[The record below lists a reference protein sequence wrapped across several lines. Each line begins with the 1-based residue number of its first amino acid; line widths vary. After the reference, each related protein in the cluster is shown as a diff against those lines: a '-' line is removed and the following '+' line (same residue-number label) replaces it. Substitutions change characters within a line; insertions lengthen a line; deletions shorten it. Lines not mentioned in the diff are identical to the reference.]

1 MFKFIINMLRNRIR
15 LRIAQEQ
22 PLISTDVVG
31 NFMELKAKG
40 DLMAKT
46 YKHIRTQYPGVFY
59 RKSQRSG
66 KVFYIYYRQLSE
78 HG

>member
-1 MFKFIINMLRNRIR
+1 MLRNRIR

-22 PLISTDVVG
+22 PLISTGVVG
-31 NFMELKAKG
+31 NFLELKAKG

>member
-1 MFKFIINMLRNRIR
+1 MLRNRIR

-22 PLISTDVVG
+22 PLISTDVD
-31 NFMELKAKG
+31 FMELKAKG